1 MHIKELTINK
11 NRFQI
16 TFSKTGNK
24 FELEKVIWLFGRHQD
39 ITDFVILMDMEDMFL
54 DEIREEYEKDNRA
67 FDNNIEY
74 NI

>member
-1 MHIKELTINK
+1 MHIKEVTIHK

-16 TFSKTGNK
+16 KFSKTVNK

-39 ITDFVILMDMEDMFL
+39 MTDFVILMDMEDMFL

-67 FDNNIEY
+67 FDNNIGY